1 MTRRENFEK
10 IAKAYYEAY
19 YAQAVGLGKKPLSYE
34 DWLETDKSMPPGF
47 ATEDAKPKEDNKEPN
62 KQCENPFY
70 NDLEYAYSFLVDRGL
85 LQKGTFDKFLE
96 SFNNFEKLKEIAK
109 AVEQERGPAPKVN
122 QEPPKSLNQDKDG
135 KEYNHR
141 VWPTNPLIN
150 RPRET
155 VYVRTPGGQILYGD
169 QAKQWLRAHG
179 NDNPFS
185 WFGDFWEW

>member
-47 ATEDAKPKEDNKEPN
+47 QDDYDLPEPN
-62 KQCENPFY
+62 EQDPKKARGGQIY
-70 NDLEYAYSFLVDRGL
+70 KDLEDVYSLMCDKGLVDR
-85 LQKGTFDKFLE
+85 GTFDKFLE
-96 SFNNFEKLKEIAK
+96 SFQNFEKLKEIAK

>member
-19 YAQAVGLGKKPLSYE
+19 YAQAIGLGKNPLSYE
-34 DWLETDKSMPPGF
+34 DWLETDKSMTPGF
-47 ATEDAKPKEDNKEPN
+47 AEDNEARK
-62 KQCENPFY
+62 CEATKTPEDNRSDFY
-70 NDLEYAYSFLVDRGL
+70 NTLENAYAELVKGGVLAR
-85 LQKGTFDKFLE
+85 GTFDKFLE
-96 SFNNFEKLKEIAK
+96 SFKNFDKLKEIAK
-109 AVEQERGPAPKVN
+109 AVEKERGPAPRVN
-122 QEPPKSLNQDKDG
+122 QEPPKSLNQDADN

-155 VYVRTPGGQILYGD
+155 VYVRTPDGQNLYGD